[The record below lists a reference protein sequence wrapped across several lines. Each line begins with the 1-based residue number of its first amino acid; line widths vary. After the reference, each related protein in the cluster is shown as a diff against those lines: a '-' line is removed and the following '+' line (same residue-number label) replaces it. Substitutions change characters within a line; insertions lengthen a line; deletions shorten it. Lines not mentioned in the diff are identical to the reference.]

1 MYSIVNIS
9 NLCGNLYTIEV
20 NAKRVAKSA
29 KPGQF
34 IMLRIDEKGE
44 RLPFTICD
52 SNKDSGTIT
61 IVFRLVGDSTK
72 ELAALKLGDELLDF
86 AGPFG
91 QPSKLISE
99 KREVLKDK
107 KILFITEGTA
117 ATRIYSE
124 VRYLAEIGVGF
135 KAALNFKD
143 RNSLVYIDEIKETTD
158 NLVISTVDG
167 SVGFK
172 GTAIDTLSNLLQE
185 ESFDLVIAM
194 GSIDMMEG
202 VCNLTKEKGIETVV
216 SLTTLMLDGTGMCG
230 ACRVTVGGK
239 VMFACQDGPEFD
251 GHKIDFD
258 EVRRRQNI
266 YNSYEAKAEF
276 RDLYGK
282 EHRIQEEAAFEV
294 SEND

>member
-9 NLCGNLYTIEV
+9 NLCENLYTIEV
-20 NAKRVAKSA
+20 NAKRIAKSA

-52 SNKDSGTIT
+52 IDKASGTIT

-91 QPSKLISE
+91 QPSKLIGE

-124 VRYLAEIGVGF
+124 VKYLREIGVGF
-135 KAALNFKD
+135 KVALNFKD
-143 RNSLVYIDEIKETTD
+143 RNSLVYIEKIKGATD
-158 NLVISTVDG
+158 NLVISTFDG

-202 VCNLTKEKGIETVV
+202 VCNLTKGKGIETVV

>member
-52 SNKDSGTIT
+52 INKDSGTIT

-91 QPSKLISE
+91 QPSKLINE

-124 VRYLAEIGVGF
+124 VKYLAEIGVGF

-158 NLVISTVDG
+158 NLFISTVDG

-202 VCNLTKEKGIETVV
+202 VCNLTKEKEIETVV